1 MSVLV
6 VVWIIQKKDSLIII
20 HFLVIKLKGWRSLK
34 EASINKEKLNY
45 HGQGGGG
52 DFGWVWRVVNKF
64 EESDYSLITIILS
77 FWIFLSEE
85 YEEELICILNH
96 RYSTETI
103 QSCPSI

>member
-1 MSVLV
+1 MGVNRSVLV

-52 DFGWVWRVVNKF
+52 DFGWVGDELWINLKN
-64 EESDYSLITIILS
+64 LIIL
-77 FWIFLSEE
+77 
-85 YEEELICILNH
+85 
-96 RYSTETI
+96 
-103 QSCPSI
+103 